1 MRLLNNLLGQKFGK
15 LTVIARID
23 KYWLCQCECG
33 NTKKVKG
40 SDLISHKVKSC
51 GCLKFKHGMTN
62 TRLYK
67 IWDKMKARCNKQ
79 NHQDY
84 PRYGGRGITICS
96 EWLSD
101 FKQFYNWAINNG
113 YQDNLTIDRIDVNG
127 NYEPSNCRWA
137 TIKQQANNRRT
148 SHFITINNETLSLTE
163 WANKV
168 GLDRSTLQKRI
179 DSGWDEIKAVMT
191 PLQTKVKGGIG

>member
-1 MRLLNNLLGQKFGK
+1 
-15 LTVIARID
+15 
-23 KYWLCQCECG
+23 
-33 NTKKVKG
+33 
-40 SDLISHKVKSC
+40 
-51 GCLKFKHGMTN
+51 MTN
-62 TRLYK
+62 TRLYN

-79 NHQDY
+79 NNQDY
-84 PRYGGRGITICS
+84 SRYGGRGITVCP

-101 FKQFYNWAINNG
+101 FKQFYNWAMNIG

-148 SHFITINNETLSLTE
+148 SHFITIDNETLSLAE

-179 DSGWDEIKAVMT
+179 DSGWDEIIAVIT
-191 PLQTKVKGGIG
+191 PLQTKVREA